1 MLVIK
6 RDKSLQPFDIE
17 KVRNAM
23 SKAFADVGVTMPSD
37 VTDCILDKYKEL
49 GEDDKIDIEDI
60 QDEVEKC
67 LMNRFP
73 EVAKAY
79 IIYRAEHKVLREN
92 DGKLMRGI
100 IKKLMATD
108 VENQN
113 ANVDERSF
121 GGRIGEASRVATK
134 EVALKY
140 ILSSKTRR
148 NHEKNEVYTHDLD
161 SVAVGL
167 HNCLSI
173 PFDDLLS
180 KGFRVRQ
187 TSVRPANSI
196 NTAMQLVAVIFQLQS
211 LQQFGGVSATHLDWT
226 MVPYVRKSFFKHYKD
241 GCRWLSGTEPLKIEN
256 VEELPIDSEL
266 YTKNKKVYDYAMEM
280 TKRELNQAV
289 EGMYHNLKVFGR
301 RNSNVTNIA
310 A

>member
-6 RDKSLQPFDIE
+6 RDKSLQPFDIG

-23 SKAFADVGVTMPSD
+23 SKAFADVGQQMPSD
-37 VTDCILDKYKEL
+37 IADCILAKYEGL
-49 GEDDKIDIEDI
+49 GEEEQVDIEDI

-67 LMNRFP
+67 LMGKFP
-73 EVAKAY
+73 DVAKAY
-79 IIYRAEHKVLREN
+79 IIYRAEHKVMREN

-100 IKKLMATD
+100 IKKLMATN

-134 EVALKY
+134 EVALRY

-148 NHEKNEVYTHDLD
+148 NHERNEVYVHDLD

-167 HNCLSI
+167 HNCLTLPI
-173 PFDDLLS
+173 DNLLLN
-180 KGFRVRQ
+180 GFKVKQ

-196 NTAMQLVAVIFQLQS
+196 NTAMQLIAVLFQLQS
-211 LQQFGGVSATHLDWT
+211 LQQFGGVSCSHLDWS
-226 MVPYVRKSFFKHYKD
+226 MIPFVRKSFYKHYKD
-241 GCRWLSGTEPLKIEN
+241 GYRWLANDSFEEFENIADISIE
-256 VEELPIDSEL
+256 SEL
-266 YTKNKKVYDYAMEM
+266 YTKNERVYDYAMEM
-280 TKRELNQAV
+280 TVRELRQAV
-289 EGMYHNLKVFGR
+289 EGMYHNLKVFG
-301 RNSNVTNIA
+301 
-310 A
+310 